1 MNSLNELLAKE
12 ELALRHA
19 NQMFSWI
26 DELLDNTGR
35 MEAKN
40 ADRL

>member
-26 DELLDNTGR
+26 ENLLNPTGT
-35 MEAKN
+35 EAKN
-40 ADRL
+40 ADRS